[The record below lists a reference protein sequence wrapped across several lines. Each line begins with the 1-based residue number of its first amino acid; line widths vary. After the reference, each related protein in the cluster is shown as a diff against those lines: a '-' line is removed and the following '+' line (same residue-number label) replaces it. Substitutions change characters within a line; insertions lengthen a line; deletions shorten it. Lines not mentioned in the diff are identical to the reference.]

1 MWGIL
6 KRMIEQKY
14 VLFDRDKVCDYI
26 LFYNQSK
33 FLSLNFKKKIP
44 FFSVFENYVIRE
56 EQVYSWKFL
65 NYLYI

>member
-1 MWGIL
+1 
-6 KRMIEQKY
+6 MIEQKY

-56 EQVYSWKFL
+56 EQVYS
-65 NYLYI
+65 